1 MSPTEFCILLVLIG
15 ALWPF
20 LHLCN
25 TIFSMTS
32 HSHRKP
38 PPGPLRLPIIGHL
51 HMLGKL
57 PHRTLY
63 KMSQKYG
70 PIMSLR
76 LGCVPTIVVSSPDAA
91 ELFLK
96 THDAVFASRPK
107 SQVAEFLWYG
117 TKAMI
122 FTEYGVYWRNV
133 RKFCTLE
140 LLSASKIDS
149 FKQRRR
155 EELELL
161 VNSLKKA
168 AMAGEVVDV
177 SKKVANLTVDMTC
190 KMLFGKI
197 MDDSFKL
204 NEIIHEMAE
213 IMGAFNIADFVPLLG
228 ALDLQGLTRQIK
240 TTSKA
245 VDKIL
250 ETIIDEH
257 EQDAINGRDKL
268 HRDFVDVILSLKN
281 SQSSTHEQLAENID
295 RSNIKAILLDMIFG
309 SIDTSQITIE
319 WIMSEL
325 IRHPRVMKRL
335 QEEISNVILDCE
347 FVEESHL
354 SELAYLDMVVKEG
367 MRLHPAGPLLVH
379 HESMEDIVIE
389 GYHIQKQSRIIVNI
403 WGIGRDPKVWSENVQ
418 EFLPERFIDSDIDL
432 RGKSFQ
438 LIPFGSGRR
447 ICPGMHLGLINVKLV
462 VAQLVRSFDWEL
474 PFGKSPAELDMDEKF
489 GATVPRAKHLLAVP
503 RLRFP

>member
-1 MSPTEFCILLVLIG
+1 MSPTDFGILLVLIG

-20 LHLCN
+20 HRLCK

-32 HSHRKP
+32 RSHHKP

-57 PHRTLY
+57 PHHTLY
-63 KMSQKYG
+63 KLSQKYG

-76 LGCVPTIVVSSPDAA
+76 LGSIPTIVVSSPDAA

-107 SQVAEFLWYG
+107 AQVAETLWYG

-122 FTEYGVYWRNV
+122 FTEYGAYWRNV

-140 LLSASKIDS
+140 LLSVSKIDS
-149 FKQRRR
+149 FAERRR

-161 VNSLKKA
+161 VISLKKSA
-168 AMAGEVVDV
+168 RAGEVVDI
-177 SKKVANLTVDMTC
+177 SKKVAHLTVDMTC
-190 KMLFGKI
+190 KMLFGKVI
-197 MDDSFKL
+197 DDNFKL

-240 TTSKA
+240 AISKA

-257 EQDAINGRDKL
+257 EQDAINGNNELR
-268 HRDFVDVILSLKN
+268 RDFVDVILSLKN
-281 SQSSTHEQLAENID
+281 SQRSTHEQLAQNLD

-309 SIDTSQITIE
+309 SIDTSQISIE

-335 QEEISNVILDCE
+335 QKEISNVI
-347 FVEESHL
+347 
-354 SELAYLDMVVKEG
+354 
-367 MRLHPAGPLLVH
+367 
-379 HESMEDIVIE
+379 
-389 GYHIQKQSRIIVNI
+389 
-403 WGIGRDPKVWSENVQ
+403 
-418 EFLPERFIDSDIDL
+418 SDL
-432 RGKSFQ
+432 
-438 LIPFGSGRR
+438 
-447 ICPGMHLGLINVKLV
+447 
-462 VAQLVRSFDWEL
+462 
-474 PFGKSPAELDMDEKF
+474 
-489 GATVPRAKHLLAVP
+489 PRANHLLAVP
-503 RLRFP
+503 SLRFP